1 MAHPGG
7 IRAAHGGGGRETSGR
22 LPVVFISHGS
32 PAVALADDDYTGALR
47 RLGTGLRPARAIVV
61 LSAHWESPLPLR
73 VTAGDS
79 PGLIYDFSGFP
90 EPLYRITYPCPGDPD
105 LARDILSV
113 LSAAHIAGVPE
124 PRRGLDH
131 GVWVPLLHIA
141 PGAERP
147 VVEVSLPVP
156 RTPADLLKIGRAL
169 APLRDRGVLL
179 VGSGG
184 VVHNLA
190 RIVFEEERP
199 PVEAWA
205 EAFDAW
211 FRDRLE
217 ARDVEGIVRYRT
229 SAPRADLAVPT
240 TEHFDPIFF
249 ALGAAAPDDR
259 ITHVYEGFRHGN
271 LSMRSFALGA

>member
-1 MAHPGG
+1 
-7 IRAAHGGGGRETSGR
+7 
-22 LPVVFISHGS
+22 VVFISHGS